1 LNALSQDFVNRWVL
15 NTDNEVPAIV
25 GMRENNLLS
34 GTYPNSAYNFSD
46 ERVADGAFVR
56 LKQVRLTYELPSRF
70 LQSMKIKTASIS
82 LVGNNIALLYSDSR
96 LNGQDPEFF
105 ASGGVALPLSK
116 DYTFSLKLGF

>member
-1 LNALSQDFVNRWVL
+1 
-15 NTDNEVPAIV
+15 
-25 GMRENNLLS
+25 
-34 GTYPNSAYNFSD
+34 
-46 ERVADGAFVR
+46 
-56 LKQVRLTYELPSRF
+56 
-70 LQSMKIKTASIS
+70 MKIKTASIS